1 MARGNLTCIAEMP
14 RAQEGENPPSLIF
27 DAVVNTAPSST
38 ARLSKYPISD
48 RTEITNH
55 RVKQNPTLQVTA
67 WMGRSPIHN
76 YSNNLVG
83 VENEQSRPQLAYNI
97 LKRWDDDGI
106 ELYIASE
113 YENFSGYVIT
123 KLQPNNEGTDSIK
136 FDITLEKAKR
146 ASYVRGILIQN
157 MDATKKVDAK
167 ANDSSGTTDTKKQE
181 DESLIEQ
188 VVRIYGA
195 SAGAAILNVL
205 SEESG
210 NGN

>member
-55 RVKQNPTLQVTA
+55 RVKQNSTLQLTA
-67 WMGRSPIHN
+67 WMGRSPLQN
-76 YSNNLVG
+76 YENNLVG
-83 VENEQSRPQLAYNI
+83 VENEQSRPQLAYDI
-97 LKRWDDDGI
+97 LKRWDEESV

-113 YENFSGYVIT
+113 YDNFSGYVIT
-123 KLQPNNEGTDSIK
+123 KFQPNNQGTDGIR
-136 FDITLEKAKR
+136 FDITLEQAR
-146 ASYVRGILIQN
+146 RVTYARGILIQN
-157 MDATKKVDAK
+157 LDPVKSVDAK
-167 ANDSSGTTDTKKQE
+167 ANDSSGTADAKE
-181 DESLIEQ
+181 DENLFITDDILGNYAGSLVDDVNSVEID
-188 VVRIYGA
+188 
-195 SAGAAILNVL
+195 
-205 SEESG
+205 

>member
-55 RVKQNPTLQVTA
+55 RVKQNPTLQLTA
-67 WMGRSPIHN
+67 WMGRSPLQN
-76 YSNNLVG
+76 YENNLVG
-83 VENEQSRPQLAYNI
+83 VENEQSRPQLAYDI
-97 LKRWDDDGI
+97 LKRWDEESV

-113 YENFSGYVIT
+113 YDNFSGYVIT
-123 KLQPNNEGTDSIK
+123 KFQPNNQGTDGIR
-136 FDITLEKAKR
+136 FDITLEQAR
-146 ASYVRGILIQN
+146 RVTYARGILIQN
-157 MDATKKVDAK
+157 LDPVKSVDAK
-167 ANDSSGTTDTKKQE
+167 ANDSSGTADAKE
-181 DESLIEQ
+181 DENLFITDDILGNYAGSLVDDVNSVEID
-188 VVRIYGA
+188 
-195 SAGAAILNVL
+195 
-205 SEESG
+205 